1 LSFEVAAAKLKK
13 TENLKGPELTEK
25 KEKIPDAYR

>member
-1 LSFEVAAAKLKK
+1 VAAAKLKK

-25 KEKIPDAYR
+25 KRENS